1 MTERVTLKN
10 TATCVA
16 VYLQTLADS
25 VQDEVGNLLK
35 SLALMFNA
43 DDALKS
49 FTGGVNITVQ
59 SIQSIG
65 QNTGDFWYEII

>member
-1 MTERVTLKN
+1 MTKRVTLKN
-10 TATCVA
+10 TVSCVT

-35 SLALMFNA
+35 SLALMLNA

>member
-1 MTERVTLKN
+1 MAKRVTLKN
-10 TATCVA
+10 TTSCVTI
-16 VYLQTLADS
+16 YLQALADS
-25 VQDEVGNLLK
+25 VQDEVGILLK

-43 DDALKS
+43 DDAFKS
-49 FTGGVNITVQ
+49 FTGGVNIIVQ